1 MYENFSIITFN
12 AYAKKIFENDQ
23 ERAKEYIQKDLIDVS
38 DTTAPTTEVT
48 TEVTTQ
54 DLDVEYVTTE
64 GQIVDTRLYLSSPV
78 EHADINDC
86 YSMLLSIRNLF
97 VVFMI
102 IFVFF
107 KVKTSIHN
115 ILAKIFEIGK

>member
-12 AYAKKIFENDQ
+12 TYAKKIFENDQ
-23 ERAKEYIQKDLIDVS
+23 ERTKTFIQKDLIDVS
-38 DTTAPTTEVT
+38 DTTEPTTEST
-48 TEVTTQ
+48 TEATTQ
-54 DLDVEYVTTE
+54 DLNVEYITTE

-78 EHADINDC
+78 EHADLNDC

-107 KVKTSIHN
+107 KVKTSIHT
-115 ILAKIFEIGK
+115 IFAKIFNTEK